1 MIGVYMQQWHACQAK
16 VAPCKSPMTAHI
28 VLSLLIGAMH
38 LHILQLPCAHLVT
51 FS

>member
-1 MIGVYMQQWHACQAK
+1 MQHWYACQAK
-16 VAPCKSPMTAHI
+16 MAPRRVPITAHI

-38 LHILQLPCAHLVT
+38 LHMLPHAHPVT